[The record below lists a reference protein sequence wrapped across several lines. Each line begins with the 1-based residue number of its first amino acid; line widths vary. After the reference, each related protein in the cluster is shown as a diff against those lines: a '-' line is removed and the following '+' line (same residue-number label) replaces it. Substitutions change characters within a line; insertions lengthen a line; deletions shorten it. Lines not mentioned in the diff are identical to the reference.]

1 MGQLQKGF
9 FNRILGNQLVD
20 RHLLLLPNPVGPV
33 GRLVLRGHVPP
44 WVNKFRLGKGS
55 KSPFRLFL
63 LAFSLNVKQHLLL
76 FFGQLPAFQQVR
88 ALEEGRL

>member
-55 KSPFRLFL
+55 KSPFLLFL